1 MRLKLLV
8 ILTAIVLIITACS
21 CEASFTTANYKDLSM
36 AKMGEDDFTLTDV
49 FETDTPEI
57 FVLGVLDNAPGT
69 TKIKGEW
76 YYLGEEE
83 IFIDSAEM
91 EVEDIK
97 TDFYFNL
104 SIPDDGWPVGSYE
117 VRLYI
122 DDEFQTSVEFE
133 VK

>member
-1 MRLKLLV
+1 MNVKLL
-8 ILTAIVLIITACS
+8 IVLSIIVIIASGCS
-21 CEASFTTANYKDLSM
+21 CEAEFTTANYKDLTM
-36 AKMGEDDFTLTDV
+36 AKMGENDFILTDQ

-57 FVLGVLDNAPGT
+57 FVLGVLDNAPGIT
-69 TKIKGEW
+69 TIKGEW

-83 IFIDSAEM
+83 VFIDSAEM
-91 EVEDIK
+91 EVEDLK

-104 SIPDDGWPVGSYE
+104 SKPDDDWPVGSYE

-122 DDEFQTSVEFE
+122 NDEYETSVEFE